1 MSLSLRKRMTPLLRG
16 ALLLTITLA
25 ADSPTLAST
34 ANQAAM
40 NSFYGLNNV
49 VTVNV
54 TMPQTQWDALRNAY
68 PHSNPPNTLCDFAYL
83 GSRYDWFT
91 ATSVTIDTTQSPY
104 VNGSFTFNNVGI
116 KKKSFCGSFSQ
127 TKPSLHLKYASAD
140 QAAVEA
146 LIGTRYLMFNNSI
159 QDPEYI
165 RQCLGYKLLAQAG
178 VPAPRCNFSRVIVN
192 GTTIGVYVNL
202 EPVKEQLAE
211 NNFAGNVTGNMYE
224 FEAGE
229 DFDVNMEA
237 RSSWEGFN
245 APFEFTKADL
255 HYANTQVAAA
265 NYAGVVDEDAFLR
278 LWAMEIML
286 KHWDGYA
293 KGKNNTYVYNDIASP
308 ASSDAGVNFKFVPS
322 GIDQILQ
329 PWRNH
334 ELYAVGILAN
344 RFAAIPAYVSRLRA
358 NVHFLL
364 NNVFSY
370 YKHTTSTVPFI
381 NASVTIVNNLLAQSS
396 LPSVNSANIASITS
410 QLAGVRGG
418 MNTLFGYDF
427 YLAPADFDGD
437 GKTDRT
443 VWRSSQAKFYTVL
456 TSTGATSTPIFGAAG
471 DIPLSGDFD
480 GDGRVDYALWRPSTG
495 DWDVRNS
502 STGLHTI
509 TALGTNGDTP
519 VVGDFDGDGKADL
532 TVWSNSAAGFYTR
545 NSSTGVTVQVAFGTS
560 GDIPVVGNYDADGK
574 TDYALW
580 RPTTGDWDIYL
591 SSTPTHSIRNW
602 GAIGDVPMARD
613 FDLDGKADIS
623 VWRPSQAKF
632 YTILSATN
640 TVSTPIFGAAGD
652 IPAIGDIDAD
662 IKADYGLWRPS
673 TGGWDILKSTTG
685 LHTSANWGANG
696 DIPLPRPQN

>member
-1 MSLSLRKRMTPLLRG
+1 MSLSSCKEMTSLLRG
-16 ALLLTITLA
+16 ALLLTLVLA
-25 ADSPTLAST
+25 PPPTFASA

-40 NSFYGLNNV
+40 NNFYDLNNI
-49 VTVNV
+49 VTVNI
-54 TMPQTQWDALRNAY
+54 TMPQSQWDTLRNAY

-91 ATSVTIDTTQSPY
+91 ATSVKITTTQFPY

-140 QAAVEA
+140 QVAVKA
-146 LIGTRYLMFNNSI
+146 LIGTKFLMFNNSI

-165 RQCLGYKLLAQAG
+165 RQCLGYNLLAQAG

-192 GTTIGVYVNL
+192 GTIIGVYVNL

-211 NNFAGNVTGNMYE
+211 NNFAGNITGNMYE

-237 RSSWEGFN
+237 RTSWEGFN
-245 APFEFTKADL
+245 APFELTKADL
-255 HYANTQVAAA
+255 HYASTQVAAG
-265 NYAGVVDEDAFLR
+265 NYAGVVDKGAFLR
-278 LWAMEIML
+278 LWAMEILL

-293 KGKNNTYVYNDIASP
+293 NNKNNTYVYNDIASP
-308 ASSDAGVNFKFVPS
+308 AASDAGVNFKFVPS

-329 PWRNH
+329 PWVNH
-334 ELYAVGILAN
+334 ELYDAGILAN
-344 RFAAIPAYVSRLRA
+344 SFVTIPAYVSGLRA

-370 YKHTTSTVPFI
+370 YKHTTRTVPFI
-381 NASVTIVNNLLAQSS
+381 NASVNVVNNLLAQSN
-396 LPSVNSANIASITS
+396 LPSVNSANIASIIS
-410 QLAGVRGG
+410 QLAGVRGS
-418 MNTLFGYDF
+418 MNTLFGFDF
-427 YLAPADFDGD
+427 YVAPADFDGD

-456 TSTGATSTPIFGAAG
+456 TSTGAVRTPIFGVAG

-480 GDGRVDYALWRPSTG
+480 GDGRVDYVLWRPSTG
-495 DWDVRNS
+495 NWDVRNS

-519 VVGDFDGDGKADL
+519 VVGDFDGDGKADR
-532 TVWSNSAAGFYTR
+532 TVWSSSTSRFYTR
-545 NSSTGVTVQVAFGTS
+545 YSSTGATVQVAFGVS
-560 GDIPVVGNYDADGK
+560 GDIPVVGNYDADRK

-580 RPTTGDWDIYL
+580 RPTTGTWDIYQ
-591 SSTPTHSIRNW
+591 SSTLTHSTRNW
-602 GAIGDVPMARD
+602 GTSGDVPMARD

-623 VWRPSQAKF
+623 VWRASQAKF

-662 IKADYGLWRPS
+662 IKADYGLWRPT
-673 TGGWDILKSTTG
+673 TGGWDTLKSTTG
-685 LHTSANWGANG
+685 LHKYAHWGTNG
-696 DIPLPRPQN
+696 DVPLPRPQN

>member
-1 MSLSLRKRMTPLLRG
+1 MSSRKEITSLLQG
-16 ALLLTITLA
+16 ALLLAIALA
-25 ADSPTLAST
+25 AASPVFANA

-40 NSFYGLNNV
+40 DSFYNLNNI
-49 VTVNV
+49 VTVNLA
-54 TMPQTQWDALRNAY
+54 MPQAQWDALRNAY
-68 PHSNPPNTLCDFAYL
+68 PHSNPPNTLCDFAYV

-91 ATSVTIDTTQSPY
+91 GVSVTVGTSQFPY
-104 VNGSFTFNNVGI
+104 VNGSFTFNNVSV
-116 KKKSFCGSFSQ
+116 KKKSFCGSFSL
-127 TKPSLHLKYASAD
+127 TKPSLHLKFASAN

-146 LIGTRYLMFNNSI
+146 LIGTRYLMLNNSI
-159 QDPEYI
+159 QDPDYI

-178 VPAPRCNFSRVIVN
+178 LPAQRCNFSRLIVN

-202 EPVKEQLAE
+202 EPVKEQMAE

-255 HYANTQVAAA
+255 HHANLQVAAA
-265 NYAGVVDEDAFLR
+265 NYAGVVDENAFVR

-293 KGKNNTYVYNDIASP
+293 KGRNNTYVYNDIVNP
-308 ASSDAGVNFKFVPS
+308 AASDAGVNFKFAPS

-329 PWRNH
+329 PWRSY
-334 ELYAVGILAN
+334 ELYATGILAN
-344 RFAAIPAYVSRLRA
+344 RFAAIPAYVSRLRG

-370 YKHTTSTVPFI
+370 YQHTTNTVPFI
-381 NASVTIVNNLLAQSS
+381 NASVGVVNSLLAQSS

-410 QLAGVRGG
+410 QLAGLRAS
-418 MNTLFGYDF
+418 MNALFGYDF

-456 TSTGATSTPIFGAAG
+456 TSTGVVASPIFGAAG

-480 GDGRVDYALWRPSTG
+480 SDGRVDYALWRPSTG

-509 TALGTNGDTP
+509 TALGTNGDIP
-519 VVGDFDGDGKADL
+519 VVGDFDGDGRADL
-532 TVWSNSAAGFYTR
+532 TVWSNSPAGFFTR
-545 NSSTGVTVQVAFGTS
+545 ASSTGLTVQTVFGTS
-560 GDIPVVGNYDADGK
+560 GDIPVVGNYDGDRK

-580 RPTTGDWDIYL
+580 RPTAGEWDIYQ
-591 SSTPTHSIRNW
+591 SSTSSHSIRYW
-602 GAIGDVPMARD
+602 GTNGDVPVARD

-623 VWRPSQAKF
+623 VWRASQAKF
-632 YTILSATN
+632 YTILSSTN

-652 IPAIGDIDAD
+652 IPTLGDIDAD
-662 IKADYGLWRPS
+662 IKGDYGLWRQS

-685 LHTSANWGANG
+685 LHSTAFWGTNG
-696 DIPLPRPQN
+696 DVPLPRPQN